1 MDSGRHQCQ
10 VLVIGSG
17 PSGSVTA
24 STLSARGKDVL
35 LLEEGPNLP
44 TNSCVQFSTDEIV
57 QKYRSGGLN
66 PALGSPT
73 IPFVEGR
80 CVGGGS
86 EINSGLYHRTPAEV
100 L

>member
-57 QKYRSGGLN
+57 PKYSVRWLESGPGQPDN
-66 PALGSPT
+66 SICGSAD
-73 IPFVEGR
+73 V
-80 CVGGGS
+80 
-86 EINSGLYHRTPAEV
+86 
-100 L
+100 